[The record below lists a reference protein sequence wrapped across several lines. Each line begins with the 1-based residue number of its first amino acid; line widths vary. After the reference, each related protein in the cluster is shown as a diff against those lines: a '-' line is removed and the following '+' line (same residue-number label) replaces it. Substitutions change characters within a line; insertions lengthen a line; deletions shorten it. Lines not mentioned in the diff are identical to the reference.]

1 MTARILTG
9 LSLEDYFADN
19 LGIPDMPPTLS
30 ASIAKKLVEQTPE
43 QARLAHSRLRTPEE
57 SIEMGQDQT
66 AAKRRG
72 TLFHR
77 LVLKKG
83 GDLVLIDAK
92 KKDGSPA
99 TDYKTVAAQEQRD
112 KAEAEGKIA
121 VFPEQLAKA
130 QKSADRITARLH
142 DLGIDLDGES
152 EVCVT
157 WEETAD
163 DGTVVHCRGMLDHLR
178 PHLAQCVD
186 LKTTDDPSQDTCERH
201 VDSYAHDIQEAAYTS
216 ALRHLYPD
224 REPDFVFAFMDPNPP
239 NIVSLAEI
247 DGIGRHYGREKWLYA
262 VNAWAAHLKSGVW
275 PAYYSKTRMR
285 LETKPWARTKWENR
299 KSELGW
305 DGLRPT

>member
-1 MTARILTG
+1 MTARILHN

-57 SIEMGQDQT
+57 SLEMGQDQT

-83 GDLVLIDAK
+83 GDLVLIDVKNK
-92 KKDGSPA
+92 KGETV
-99 TDYKTVAAQEQRD
+99 TDYKTDAAQEAR
-112 KAEAEGKIA
+112 KAAESAGNIP
-121 VFPEQLAKA
+121 VFAAQLEKA
-130 QKSADRITARLH
+130 QKAADRITRRLH

-163 DGTVVHCRGMLDHLR
+163 DGTIVQTRGMFDHLR

-186 LKTTDDPSQDTCERH
+186 LKTTEDASEDACERH
-201 VDSYAHDIQEAAYTS
+201 VADYGHPIQAAAYS
-216 ALRHLYPD
+216 SGMQQLYPD
-224 REPDFVFAFMDPNPP
+224 MKPDFLFAFMEADPP
-239 NIVSLAEI
+239 NIVTIAELE
-247 DGIGRHYGREKWLYA
+247 GMNRHLGEEQWQFA
-262 VNAWAAHLKSGVW
+262 VNLWAKHLKSGEW
-275 PAYYSKTRMR
+275 PAYYNKGRAR
-285 LETKPWARTKWENR
+285 LAPKPWSITKWENR
-299 KSELGW
+299 KAAM
-305 DGLRPT
+305 RA